1 MIFNRNHLI
10 NHIFIT
16 FGKIIRVKVMKLSQQ
31 SQSLIESTIRK
42 AIGKYPCG
50 CEQTIVTDIHLQP
63 VSGSGELYVFDD
75 NDEELTCSVIEEW
88 MTYDGA
94 DFYKDAER
102 VLQTA
107 LSRIKESGGFDN
119 LPIIQPFSFVLID
132 EDKETITDLLLVD
145 DDTLL
150 VNEELLKG
158 LDEELDNFLKELLE
172 K

>member
-1 MIFNRNHLI
+1 
-10 NHIFIT
+10 
-16 FGKIIRVKVMKLSQQ
+16 MKLSQQ

-42 AIGKYPCG
+42 AIGKYPCD

-63 VSGSGELYVFDD
+63 VNSSGELFIFDD
-75 NDEELTCSVIEEW
+75 NDEELACTTVEEW
-88 MTYDGA
+88 LAYDGDGV

-102 VLQTA
+102 ILRVILN
-107 LSRIKESGGFDN
+107 RMKEDGSFDN
-119 LPIIQPFSFVLID
+119 LPIIQPYSFVLVD
-132 EDKETITDLLLVD
+132 EEKETITDLLLID

-158 LDEELDNFLKELLE
+158 LDEELDHFLKELLE

>member
-1 MIFNRNHLI
+1 
-10 NHIFIT
+10 
-16 FGKIIRVKVMKLSQQ
+16 MKLSQQ

-42 AIGKYPCG
+42 AISKYACS

-63 VSGSGELYVFDD
+63 ICDSGELFIFDD
-75 NDEELTCSVIEEW
+75 NDEELACAAIEEW
-88 MTYDGA
+88 LIYNGA
-94 DFYKDAER
+94 DFYKEVER
-102 VLQTA
+102 TLHLVLNRMRENRNFDK
-107 LSRIKESGGFDN
+107 LSIM
-119 LPIIQPFSFVLID
+119 QPYSFVLVD
-132 EDKETITDLLLVD
+132 EDKETITDLLLMD

>member
-1 MIFNRNHLI
+1 
-10 NHIFIT
+10 
-16 FGKIIRVKVMKLSQQ
+16 MKLSQQ

-63 VSGSGELYVFDD
+63 INGSGELFIFDD
-75 NDEELTCSVIEEW
+75 NDEELSCAVIEEW
-88 MTYDGA
+88 LTYDES
-94 DFYKDAER
+94 DFYKDTER
-102 VLQTA
+102 ILHSI
-107 LSRIKESGGFDN
+107 LNRMKESGSFDT
-119 LPIIQPFSFVLID
+119 LPIIQPYSFVLVD
-132 EDKETITDLLLVD
+132 EDKETITDLLLMD

-150 VNEELLKG
+150 VNDELLKG

>member
-1 MIFNRNHLI
+1 
-10 NHIFIT
+10 
-16 FGKIIRVKVMKLSQQ
+16 MKLSQQ

-63 VSGSGELYVFDD
+63 INGSGELFIFDD
-75 NDEELTCSVIEEW
+75 NDEELSCAVIEEW
-88 MTYDGA
+88 LTYDEA
-94 DFYKDAER
+94 DFYKDTER
-102 VLQTA
+102 ILHTI
-107 LSRIKESGGFDN
+107 LNRMKESGSFDT
-119 LPIIQPFSFVLID
+119 LPIIQPYSFVLVV
-132 EDKETITDLLLVD
+132 EDKETITDLLLMD

-150 VNEELLKG
+150 VNDELLKG

>member
-1 MIFNRNHLI
+1 
-10 NHIFIT
+10 
-16 FGKIIRVKVMKLSQQ
+16 MKLSQQ

-63 VSGSGELYVFDD
+63 VNSSGELFIFDD
-75 NDEELTCSVIEEW
+75 NDEELACTTIEEW
-88 MTYDGA
+88 LTYDGDGV
-94 DFYKDAER
+94 DFYRDIER
-102 VLQTA
+102 ILHTVLN
-107 LSRIKESGGFDN
+107 RMKESGNFDN
-119 LPIIQPFSFVLID
+119 LPIIQPYSFVLVD
-132 EDKETITDLLLVD
+132 EDKETITDLLLID

-158 LDEELDNFLKELLE
+158 LDEELDSFLKELLE